1 MRTESLPADPA
12 VRSATPS
19 PDSPSR
25 GNDAVLA
32 PMKTPFTYWKETDGK
47 YLGYLNSHPEHW
59 TQGLDLEDLKA
70 QLRDLHAMFT
80 AEEIPGI
87 RQVADLEVG

>member
-1 MRTESLPADPA
+1 MRTVSLPTDPA
-12 VRSATPS
+12 AGSAAPT
-19 PDSPSR
+19 PDSPSG
-25 GNDAVLA
+25 GNGAVLTG
-32 PMKTPFTYWKETDGK
+32 MKTPFTYWKETDGK

-59 TQGLDLEDLKA
+59 TQGLDLDDLKA
-70 QLRDLHAMFT
+70 QLRDLHATFT